1 MHRHI
6 GRYITACWHG
16 LPVYFTNLVHPLST
30 TSNGATYPPPNT
42 RDIHVQIPPL
52 LPVFCCWLFTSATFK
67 FMWTNGEAKTNKQ
80 SIYLDAHEKMS
91 KQERLLVFVPI
102 ATLTYMCKV

>member
-1 MHRHI
+1 
-6 GRYITACWHG
+6 
-16 LPVYFTNLVHPLST
+16 
-30 TSNGATYPPPNT
+30 
-42 RDIHVQIPPL
+42 
-52 LPVFCCWLFTSATFK
+52 
-67 FMWTNGEAKTNKQ
+67 MWTNGEAKTNKQ